1 MKKSLEEI
9 NRERNN
15 GLCGQNNRIIERM
28 KYETKEKAERMKK
41 ERKHRRGKCK
51 LLKRTEKNKKTK

>member
-28 KYETKEKAERMKK
+28 KYETKESRKNEKREKA
-41 ERKHRRGKCK
+41 
-51 LLKRTEKNKKTK
+51 